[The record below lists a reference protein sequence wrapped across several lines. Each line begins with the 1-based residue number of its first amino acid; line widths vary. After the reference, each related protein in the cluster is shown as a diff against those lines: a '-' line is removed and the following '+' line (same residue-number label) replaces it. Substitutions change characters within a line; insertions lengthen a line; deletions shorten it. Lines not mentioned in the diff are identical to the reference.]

1 MSRIDNGIAS
11 DPVQLSIVMS
21 PPLVSICI
29 PAYNGETFITETLAS
44 VQAQTFTDWE
54 VIVTEDGSKDR
65 TELLVKEFAKTVS
78 QPVIYNRHEIN
89 QGLPRTRNTGIT
101 TARGAWIAL
110 LDSDDLWQ
118 HDHLEALVAKARTG
132 DDDLVFAG
140 SSLFDSESK
149 KIIGLRVPT
158 EAHLRT
164 LPLSLFMG
172 WLSVMPSAVL
182 IRHSAFERYGLVSV
196 EYPYVND
203 TEYWLRVL
211 QSGGRIGYSGKTSC
225 LYRQHA
231 GGISRRATEMNEESA
246 RLCEK
251 YAAWSAIPARY
262 KRSRPAALYRWAS
275 NAALHENPARAMQ
288 LMKKSLR
295 ADPLNMRSV
304 FKIARIAALYLSRL
318 RKTVA

>member
-1 MSRIDNGIAS
+1 MN
-11 DPVQLSIVMS
+11 

-29 PAYNGETFITETLAS
+29 PAYDAETFITETLAS
-44 VQAQTFTDWE
+44 VKAQTFTDWE

-65 TELLVKEFAKTVS
+65 TELRVKEFAKTVS

-89 QGLPRTRNTGIT
+89 QGLPRTRNTGIK

-110 LDSDDLWQ
+110 LDADDLWQ
-118 HDHLEALVAKARTG
+118 HDHLETLVTRARKG

-140 SSLFDSESK
+140 SSLFDSESNR
-149 KIIGLRVPT
+149 IIGARAPT

-182 IRHSAFERYGLVSV
+182 IRRNAFERYGLVSV
-196 EYPYVND
+196 EYPHVND

-211 QSGGRIGYSGKTSC
+211 RGGGRIGYSGHTSC

-231 GGISRRATEMNEESA
+231 DSMSRRAAEINEDSA

-251 YAAWSAIPARY
+251 YASWSAIPAKY

-275 NAALHENPARAMQ
+275 NAALQENPARAMQ
-288 LMKKSLR
+288 LLKRSLC
-295 ADPLNMRSV
+295 ADPLNMKSV
-304 FKIARIAALYLSRL
+304 LKFACITALHLPRL
-318 RKTVA
+318 RKKAA